1 MEIIRAKHMGFC
13 FGVLEAINVC
23 NSLVEEKGRK
33 YILGML
39 VHNKQ
44 VVEDMQRKGFKLV
57 TEDELLEDMDELK
70 EGDIVV
76 IRAHGTSKSVHEK
89 LKERKVKVFDA
100 TCIFVNKIRQ
110 EIEIANE
117 NGIYVNGG
125 GFINVNRAALV
136 TGKINI
142 QDGDVVSF
150 TTRDGKVIIGEK
162 GLDISNV
169 ERVDIITRT
178 QELTGKIVGQKDV
191 NIILGLLWYN
201 KVVTITSK

>member
-23 NSLVEEKGRK
+23 NSLIEEKRRK

-117 NGIYVNGG
+117 
-125 GFINVNRAALV
+125 
-136 TGKINI
+136 
-142 QDGDVVSF
+142 
-150 TTRDGKVIIGEK
+150 
-162 GLDISNV
+162 
-169 ERVDIITRT
+169 
-178 QELTGKIVGQKDV
+178 
-191 NIILGLLWYN
+191 
-201 KVVTITSK
+201 